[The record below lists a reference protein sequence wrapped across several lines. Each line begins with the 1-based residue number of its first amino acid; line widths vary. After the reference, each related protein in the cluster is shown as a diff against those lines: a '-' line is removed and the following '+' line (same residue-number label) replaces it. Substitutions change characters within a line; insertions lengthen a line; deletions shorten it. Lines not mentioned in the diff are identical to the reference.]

1 MPLDPQK
8 AVYLTDAQGRELG
21 RVSIDRIEGNRVF
34 GRFTPEAG
42 FAPLRALFAELEEA
56 ANDQLFSEADRLY
69 QQIEHL
75 GLRLSGSG
83 PADQLA
89 VCDVQIMNTCAF
101 CCRIP
106 HLALT
111 QIPRA
116 VA

>member
-1 MPLDPQK
+1 MPLDPQE
-8 AVYLTDAQGRELG
+8 AVHLTDAQGRQLG

-42 FAPLRALFAELEEA
+42 FAPLRALFEGLEEA
-56 ANDQLFSEADRLY
+56 ANDQLFSEADRLG
-69 QQIEHL
+69 QQIDRL
-75 GLRLSGSG
+75 GLHLSGSG
-83 PADQLA
+83 PAEQLV
-89 VCDVQIMNTCAF
+89 VCDVQIMNTSAF

-111 QIPRA
+111 QVPRA